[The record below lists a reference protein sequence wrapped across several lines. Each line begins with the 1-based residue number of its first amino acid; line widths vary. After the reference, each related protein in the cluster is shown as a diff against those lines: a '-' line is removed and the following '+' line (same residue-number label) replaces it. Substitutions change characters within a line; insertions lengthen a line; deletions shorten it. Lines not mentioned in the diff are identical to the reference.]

1 MSNAQAKDVLW
12 NGVVV
17 GQVLASGDD
26 LKDLEAS
33 VTLLKKLGLYTE
45 TSLEGRM
52 FSQAASFAA
61 SAALLM
67 KNIRVDRSG
76 ANQFGTPFVVNMAF
90 AIELYLKT
98 LACIQG
104 ESLSGHDLLKLYN
117 AMPESARRAAEA
129 HMAEGRAMYGLVPS
143 VTFASALSKAR
154 NAFVEWRYSYERDRP
169 TSIFPMQEMM
179 CVGFALHTACVQS
192 GKIVTSKA

>member
-1 MSNAQAKDVLW
+1 MSNSQEKDVLW

-17 GQVLASGDD
+17 GRVVTSGDE
-26 LKDLEAS
+26 LKDVEAS
-33 VTLLKKLGLYTE
+33 IALLKKLGLYVE

-61 SAALLM
+61 SASLLM
-67 KNIRVDRSG
+67 KNIQIDKPG

-98 LACIQG
+98 LACIHG
-104 ESLSGHDLLKLYN
+104 KSLPGHDLLKLYN
-117 AMPESARRAAEA
+117 AMPTSARHAAEE
-129 HMAEGRAMYGLVPS
+129 HMTQGREMYRLAS
-143 VTFASALSKAR
+143 TVTFASALSKSR

-192 GKIVTSKA
+192 GKISTSNT